1 MPFLRLVTGLRLPAR
16 LGSFCGA
23 LAIVCLSW
31 CGDPQLAWAAQATAT
46 TLSLTSGGNAASSVA
61 AGTVVTLTAT
71 VKRSTSGA
79 TGVPTG
85 TVSFTVE
92 GITLDTVKVNGS
104 GVATLTAS
112 SAGISAGSYPIKAVY
127 NGDASD
133 VTSTSTAVTVTVK

>member
-16 LGSFCGA
+16 LGLFCGA

-71 VKRSTSGA
+71 VQAGGTALTLGQVNFCDA
-79 TGVPTG
+79 TAASCTDIHLLG
-85 TVSFTVE
+85 T
-92 GITLDTVKVNGS
+92 
-104 GVATLTAS
+104 AQLT
-112 SAGISAGSYPIKAVY
+112 SAG
-127 NGDASD
+127 
-133 VTSTSTAVTVTVK
+133 TAVFKFRPGPGSHSYK

>member
-1 MPFLRLVTGLRLPAR
+1 
-16 LGSFCGA
+16 
-23 LAIVCLSW
+23 
-31 CGDPQLAWAAQATAT
+31 
-46 TLSLTSGGNAASSVA
+46 
-61 AGTVVTLTAT
+61 

-92 GITLDTVKVNGS
+92 GIVLATEKVNGS
-104 GVATLTAS
+104 GVATLKAS
-112 SAGISAGSYPIKAVY
+112 SAGIAAGNYPIKAVY